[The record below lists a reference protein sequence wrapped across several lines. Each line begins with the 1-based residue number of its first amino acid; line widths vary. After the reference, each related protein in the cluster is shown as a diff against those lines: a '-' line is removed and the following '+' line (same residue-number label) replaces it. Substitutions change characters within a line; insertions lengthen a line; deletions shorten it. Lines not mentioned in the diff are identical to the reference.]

1 MKKKLIFSVMFCMLL
16 LMTIGVSNAA
26 DGSIL
31 DFFDFVAAQDDT
43 FGFSSS
49 DKLAI
54 KDVSTSSVD
63 VEFPLIKKWSRD
75 VTAYLINAST
85 SMENANPVA
94 YWCFYNL
101 DEGVTVNGTKVRVP
115 LDTSS
120 LDKTTTYY
128 LYATP
133 IDWLMINGDN
143 WSCTSSQVK
152 EMFDNWVLGK
162 ESMVNWEDPC
172 FKVEGAIYW
181 EKSYCDNHSS
191 SNGGS
196 TVSTSTSSNAGV
208 YAIRNVSHTYNWSD
222 IRLTWES
229 LWADVNVEIFLWY
242 ESESTFKKIWDVNSE
257 KKSFTF
263 KAVHNWDH
271 LVKLKPAEGYQEINY
286 TAHYLQTQS
295 PEVKPVDSVKPVVV
309 WPKENVMLVIFWTL
323 ILYMVYRFAARKRS

>member
-1 MKKKLIFSVMFCMLL
+1 MKRKLVFPVVFCMLL
-16 LMTIGVSNAA
+16 LTIIGVSSAA
-26 DGSIL
+26 DSIL

-63 VEFPLIKKWSRD
+63 VEFPIIKKWSRD
-75 VTAYLINAST
+75 VTAYLF
-85 SMENANPVA
+85 VA

-101 DEGVTVNGTKVRVP
+101 DEGVTVNWTKVRVP

-120 LDKTTTYY
+120 LDRNQTYY

-133 IDWLMINGDN
+133 IDWLMVNGEN
-143 WSCTSSQVK
+143 GSCTSSEVK
-152 EMFDNWVLGK
+152 EMFDNWVLWK
-162 ESMVNWEDPC
+162 ESIVNWEDPC
-172 FKVEGAIYW
+172 FKIEWWIYW

-191 SNGGS
+191 SNWWTAS
-196 TVSTSTSSNAGV
+196 TNWWTASNNWWTTSSNVGV

-229 LWADVNVEIFLWY
+229 LGADVNVEIFLWY
-242 ESESTFKKIWDVNSE
+242 DSENTFKKIWDVNSE

-271 LVKLKPAEGYQEINY
+271 IVKLKPADGYQDINY
-286 TAHYLQTQS
+286 TAHYLQTTN
-295 PEVKPVDSVKPVVV
+295 PEVKPVDPVKPVVV
-309 WPKENVMLVIFWTL
+309 WPKENIMMILFWTL
-323 ILYMVYRFAARKRS
+323 ILYIVYRVAIRKRS